1 MTLKKESLNHTQ
13 KASFIIVLAGLISKI
28 LAAIYR
34 IPYQNIVGD
43 RGFYAYQQIY
53 PLIGIISTLGLIAFP
68 NIISSLAQKQ
78 EKKTLGT
85 LFQLECLISGI
96 GSLILILFS
105 GFLAELMGASPLKTA
120 IQIVGLTLLLV
131 PFISFYRGLAQARG
145 NMRPTAVSQVV
156 EQTIRI
162 SVIILAAIIYG
173 IWHLTIYQ
181 AATIAVLG
189 SFLASAITLIYL
201 IRKAPVSLKKII
213 RNGSLT
219 LTAIKHIG
227 FPSLVFI
234 FFSIYL
240 LLFQLIDAFLVK
252 NALVTQGLSNNLA
265 EIEKGI
271 FDRGQPLIQFGLIFS
286 TALFTT
292 YLPKL
297 TRYYHRQKEDYQR
310 ENKLFLAFIFY
321 FNSVITLGFLAI
333 LPEMN
338 RFLFKNNL
346 GIEALMIYLFIIF
359 LTSLIQFFHQ
369 TLFIE
374 GQNKQSLLYLLVG
387 IVVKGLITYPLTVI
401 FGIVGA
407 SLSTVFALILVLSC
421 YLKKEKVNLLS
432 LLTPKFVISVLVM
445 ISFTLATSYLLPST
459 NRLALFV
466 NIVLSTLVGAGIFL
480 FLSKSWQIFDKRLF
494 TFLPFYK
501 EK

>member
-1 MTLKKESLNHTQ
+1 MILKKESLNYTQ
-13 KASFIIVLAGLISKI
+13 KASFLIVLAGLISKI

-53 PLIGIISTLGLIAFP
+53 PLIGIITTLSLIAFP

-78 EKKTLGT
+78 ERKTLGI

-96 GSLILILFS
+96 GSLILIFFS
-105 GFLAELMGASPLKTA
+105 DFLAQLMGASPLRTA
-120 IQIVGLTLLLV
+120 LQIVGLTVLLI
-131 PFISFYRGLAQARG
+131 PFISFYRGLAQAKG
-145 NMRPTAVSQVV
+145 NMQPTAVSQVI
-156 EQTIRI
+156 EQIIRV
-162 SVIILAAIIYG
+162 SVIILAAILYSV
-173 IWHLTIYQ
+173 WKLTIYQ
-181 AATIAVLG
+181 TATIAIFGNL
-189 SFLASAITLIYL
+189 LAGTITLIYL
-201 IRKAPVSLKKII
+201 MRKVPVSFKKII
-213 RNGSLT
+213 TNSSLNLST
-219 LTAIKHIG
+219 LKNIS

-240 LLFQLIDAFLVK
+240 LLFQLIDAFLIK
-252 NALVTQGLSNNLA
+252 NALVSQGMSNSLA

-297 TRYYHRQKEDYQR
+297 TRYYHQNKEDYWR
-310 ENKLFLAFIFY
+310 ENKLLLAFIFY
-321 FNSVITLGFLAI
+321 FNGVITLGFLTI
-333 LPEMN
+333 LPKMN
-338 RFLFKNNL
+338 HFLFKNNL
-346 GIEALMIYLFIIF
+346 GIDALMIYLFIIF
-359 LTSLIQFFHQ
+359 LTSLIQFFHH

-374 GQNKQSLLYLLVG
+374 GQNKQSLLYLLIG
-387 IVVKGLITYPLTVI
+387 IGAKGFLTYPLTEI
-401 FGIVGA
+401 FGIIGA

-432 LLTPKFVISVLVM
+432 LLTPKIILSVLVM
-445 ISFTLATSYLLPST
+445 ISFTLITSYFLPST
-459 NRLALFV
+459 SRLALFL
-466 NIVLSTLVGAGIFL
+466 NIVLSSFIGAGIFL
-480 FLSKSWQIFDKRLF
+480 LLCKSWQIFDKRLF
-494 TFLPFYK
+494 SFLPFYK

>member
-28 LAAIYR
+28 LAAVYR

-53 PLIGIISTLGLIAFP
+53 PLIGIITTLSLIAFP
-68 NIISSLAQKQ
+68 NIISSLAQKK

-105 GFLAELMGASPLKTA
+105 GFLAELMGSSPLKTA

-131 PFISFYRGLAQARG
+131 PFISFYRGLAQAKG
-145 NMRPTAVSQVV
+145 NMQPTAVSQVV

-162 SVIILAAIIYG
+162 SVIILAAFLYNI
-173 IWHLTIYQ
+173 LKMTIYQ
-181 AATIAVLG
+181 TATIAIFGNL
-189 SFLASAITLIYL
+189 LASILTLIYL
-201 IRKAPVSLKKII
+201 MKKTPISFKKII
-213 RNGSLT
+213 TSNSLNLST
-219 LTAIKHIG
+219 VKNIG

-252 NALVTQGLSNNLA
+252 NALTLQGVPNSLA

-297 TRYYHRQKEDYQR
+297 TRYYHQNKEDYER
-310 ENKLFLAFIFY
+310 ENKLLLAFVFY
-321 FNSVITLGFLAI
+321 FNSVITLGFITI

-346 GIEALMIYLFIIF
+346 GISSLIIYLFIIF

-374 GQNKQSLLYLLVG
+374 GQNKQSLYYLFLG
-387 IVVKGLITYPLTVI
+387 IIVKGLITYPLTFI

-407 SLSTVFALILVLSC
+407 SLSTVLALILVLSC
-421 YLKKEKVNLLS
+421 YLKKENVNLLS
-432 LLTPKFVISVLVM
+432 LLTPKFVLSVFVM
-445 ISFTLATSYLLPST
+445 ISLTLITSHLLPNTS
-459 NRLALFV
+459 RLALFV
-466 NIVLSTLVGAGIFL
+466 NIVLSILVGASIFL
-480 FLSKSWQIFDKRLF
+480 LLSKSWKIFDKRLF
-494 TFLPFYK
+494 SFLPFYK